1 MTLIIACP
9 NCNFTKEISE
19 EKVPANAGWATCPR
33 CKNRIDFSPLRS
45 DFDPAQGQETSGRNR
60 PERNASPWENRSDL
74 GIWQGIFQTFK
85 SVLFSPKVLF
95 SSMAFSEGM
104 GEPFAFGLL
113 FGSIGTMFSIFWQF
127 LAISGKL
134 ISLSPVIELFPV
146 NIIFIGIIIITP
158 IFVIMSM
165 FINGGIMHLCLRVVR
180 GGNNDFEGTFRVVA
194 FSQATQI
201 LGVIPFI
208 GGMIG
213 SLWNMVILIIG
224 LKEIHET
231 SYLRVTAALLIPVGV
246 LILLGA
252 AMLISLATLL

>member
-9 NCNFTKEISE
+9 NCNFTKEISKE
-19 EKVPANAGWATCPR
+19 RVPANASWATCPR
-33 CKNRIDFSPLRS
+33 CKNRIDFAPLTS
-45 DFDPAQGQETSGRNR
+45 DFDPVQGQETSDSNRSGRS
-60 PERNASPWENRSDL
+60 ASPWENRSDL

-85 SVLFSPKVLF
+85 SVLFSPKMLF
-95 SSMAFSEGM
+95 SNMAFSEGM

-113 FGSIGTMFSIFWQF
+113 FGSIGTMFAIFWQF
-127 LAISGKL
+127 LVISYNF
-134 ISLSPVIELFPV
+134 ISLGPVIELFPV

-158 IFVIMSM
+158 IFVIISM
-165 FINGGIMHLCLRVVR
+165 FLIGGIMHLCLRIVR
-180 GGNNDFEGTFRVVA
+180 GGNNDFQGTFRVVA

-213 SLWNMVILIIG
+213 SLWNLVILIIG

-231 SYLRVTAALLIPVGV
+231 SYLRVVTALLIPVGV
-246 LILLGA
+246 LILLSA
-252 AMLISLATLL
+252 ATIISLATLL